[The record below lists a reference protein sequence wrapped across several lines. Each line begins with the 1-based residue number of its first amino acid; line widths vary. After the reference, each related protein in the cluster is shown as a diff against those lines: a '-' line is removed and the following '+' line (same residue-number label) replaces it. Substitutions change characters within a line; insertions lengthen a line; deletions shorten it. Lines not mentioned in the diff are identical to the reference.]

1 MIRDWLKGVLCT
13 SASYLHL
20 AGHGCALA
28 GKVHMKSE
36 VIVSFQRLGMMDK
49 IGDVH
54 RYSSQHN
61 EAQAR
66 TCS

>member
-1 MIRDWLKGVLCT
+1 M
-13 SASYLHL
+13 
-20 AGHGCALA
+20 AGE
-28 GKVHMKSE
+28 VHTKSE
-36 VIVSFQRLGMMDK
+36 VIVSFQILGMMDK

-54 RYSSQHN
+54 RHSIQHN

>member
-1 MIRDWLKGVLCT
+1 M

-20 AGHGCALA
+20 AGHGRALA
-28 GKVHMKSE
+28 GEVHTKSE
-36 VIVSFQRLGMMDK
+36 VVVSFQRLGMMDK

-54 RYSSQHN
+54 RHSSQHN

-66 TCS
+66 MCS